1 MTGNFLVPVSLIV
14 GPCAGDFRGSGFR
27 LGRII
32 MGRVKHKT
40 SSAYMLSNKGIY
52 TNDVFDENTSLPI
65 GEETNIIYTKNPEM
79 SILKC
84 SSRTSYV
91 LFKWIQCEN
100 TLEYT
105 KICRKLHKQLMTN
118 ILVCLRSCYIR

>member
-1 MTGNFLVPVSLIV
+1 MTGNFLVPVSPIV

-52 TNDVFDENTSLPI
+52 TNDVFDIPSIL
-65 GEETNIIYTKNPEM
+65 EETNKIYTKTPKM
-79 SILKC
+79 STLKRSAITC
-84 SSRTSYV
+84 YV
-91 LFKWIQCEN
+91 SFKWIQ
-100 TLEYT
+100 
-105 KICRKLHKQLMTN
+105 
-118 ILVCLRSCYIR
+118 